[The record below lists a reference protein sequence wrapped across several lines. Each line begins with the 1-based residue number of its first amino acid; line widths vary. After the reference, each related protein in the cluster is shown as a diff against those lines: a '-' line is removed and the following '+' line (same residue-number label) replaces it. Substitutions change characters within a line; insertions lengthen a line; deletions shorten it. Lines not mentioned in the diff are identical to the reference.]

1 MLEIYNLKNY
11 SSENTYEEGLKLSRL
26 LIIMRNTS
34 GDIYIKFMNSITYLE
49 LLFLLFIKNYVFYF

>member
-49 LLFLLFIKNYVFYF
+49 LLFLLFIKNCVFYF